1 MCNVPNPI
9 PGRIYY
15 PKGCAPALNTCGGG
29 VEKTDVFM
37 DKAKVTTPPHPT
49 ALCAR
54 QNQPLR
60 PLRKQLL
67 PRTFVVQL
75 RGVADFGDEISD
87 NCRDKMKF
95 IYKLPHGYFPGGAY
109 FKYAPTV
116 NSSAWSA
123 NNLLVWITPKDISS
137 GSPTT
142 ARAISQTTTLSR
154 CGRALSQDA
163 PETD

>member
-1 MCNVPNPI
+1 
-9 PGRIYY
+9 
-15 PKGCAPALNTCGGG
+15 
-29 VEKTDVFM
+29 M
-37 DKAKVTTPPHPT
+37 D
-49 ALCAR
+49 
-54 QNQPLR
+54 
-60 PLRKQLL
+60 
-67 PRTFVVQL
+67 
-75 RGVADFGDEISD
+75 S
-87 NCRDKMKF
+87 RDMMKF
-95 IYKLPHGYFPGGAY
+95 IYKIPHGYFPGGAY

-123 NNLLVWITPKDISS
+123 NNLLVWIIPKDISS

>member
-1 MCNVPNPI
+1 MDKVIQIANICKDMCNVPNPI
-9 PGRIYY
+9 PGRVYY
-15 PKGCAPALNTCGGG
+15 AKGCSPA
-29 VEKTDVFM
+29 
-37 DKAKVTTPPHPT
+37 
-49 ALCAR
+49 R
-54 QNQPLR
+54 
-60 PLRKQLL
+60 
-67 PRTFVVQL
+67 
-75 RGVADFGDEISD
+75 I
-87 NCRDKMKF
+87 
-95 IYKLPHGYFPGGAY
+95 FPGGAY